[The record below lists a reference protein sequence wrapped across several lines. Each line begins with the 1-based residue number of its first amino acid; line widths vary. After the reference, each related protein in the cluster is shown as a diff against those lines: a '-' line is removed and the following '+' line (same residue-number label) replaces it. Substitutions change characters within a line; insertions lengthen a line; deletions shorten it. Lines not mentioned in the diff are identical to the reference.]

1 MLVVCLIIVAVAAVS
16 VFLII
21 SQRETLV
28 RNMEQHRLEVFKTL
42 GTLSREALVMH
53 DELLLLNYIN
63 SIKKVNLEVAYILFS
78 YANEIDRNLYTVSKN
93 MPEEKLLEIVNSE
106 GWFKT
111 DENGITTRNKKTK
124 ELGEIFEMVE
134 SVRIRGEKIGTIRL
148 GYSQD
153 ILNASLKATFTKVAL
168 QIVQVAIMTL
178 VVGIIFAL
186 VLASRITRPI
196 YRLATGAH
204 ELGEGNLDKRISVTS
219 KDEIGYLTQTFNV
232 MAEKLQ
238 ELDKLKDEFVNSV
251 SHELRSPLSAID
263 GYIELLTDGLK
274 HPLPLEKQTK
284 ALDIMKT
291 STTRLA
297 NFITN
302 ILDIAKIKAGKF
314 EVRKSYFDVAAPVG
328 DVVGLFKPV
337 AEKQMVVLSASVPDG
352 TPKVFGDIDK
362 VRQIF
367 TNLVSNAL
375 KFTPEG
381 GKITINCQETDK
393 HFVKC
398 GVSDTGTGIPQD
410 KLEKVFDR
418 FYQVPESENKK
429 PKGTGLGLA
438 ITKSIVDIHG
448 GKIWVESEPGKG
460 TTFWFTLP
468 TKE

>member
-1 MLVVCLIIVAVAAVS
+1 MKIRTKVSMLVVCLIIVAVAAVS

-251 SHELRSPLSAID
+251 SHELRSPLSATD

-328 DVVGLFKPV
+328 D
-337 AEKQMVVLSASVPDG
+337 
-352 TPKVFGDIDK
+352 
-362 VRQIF
+362 
-367 TNLVSNAL
+367 
-375 KFTPEG
+375 
-381 GKITINCQETDK
+381 
-393 HFVKC
+393 
-398 GVSDTGTGIPQD
+398 
-410 KLEKVFDR
+410 
-418 FYQVPESENKK
+418 
-429 PKGTGLGLA
+429 
-438 ITKSIVDIHG
+438 
-448 GKIWVESEPGKG
+448 
-460 TTFWFTLP
+460 
-468 TKE
+468 